1 MSARGTLGRVHL
13 WLGWIVGVPLLLW
26 TATGLFM
33 VARPIEEVRGTA
45 LRRDPPPIV
54 LGRSIVPPAGPLRAL
69 QVEAGL
75 SGSYWVATRADGSI
89 VRARIEDGTPLPGVS
104 EPEARAIAAARYV
117 PASPIVSVVRHVAE
131 DAPIDLRQ
139 PRPSWQ
145 VRFDDGT
152 NLYVDADSGRVLAL
166 RTRQWRWF
174 DLMWGLHIM
183 DVQSREDTSHPIL
196 IGFAAVSA
204 VGVLIGIILVPMAS
218 RRKRRGC

>member
-1 MSARGTLGRVHL
+1 MSVRGTLGRIHL

-45 LRRDPPPIV
+45 LRRDPPPFV
-54 LGRSIVPPAGPLRAL
+54 TGAAVVPAAGPLRAL
-69 QVEAGL
+69 QVEVGPAGP
-75 SGSYWVATRADGSI
+75 YWVATRADGS
-89 VRARIEDGTPLPGVS
+89 VARARMEDGSLLPPVS
-104 EPEARAIAAARYV
+104 AQEARVIAAARYV
-117 PASPIVSVVRHVAE
+117 PASPIVRVLRHAAE

-145 VRFDDGT
+145 VRFEDGT

-196 IGFAAVSA
+196 IGFAAVSL
-204 VGVLIGIILVPMAS
+204 VGVLIGIILMPMAA
-218 RRKRRGC
+218 RRKRQGR